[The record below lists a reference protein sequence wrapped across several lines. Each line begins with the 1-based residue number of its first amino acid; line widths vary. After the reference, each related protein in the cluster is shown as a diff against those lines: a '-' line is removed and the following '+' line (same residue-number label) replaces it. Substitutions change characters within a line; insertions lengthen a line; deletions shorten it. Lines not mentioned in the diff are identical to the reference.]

1 MQLGD
6 RRKATW
12 LAIGAVAAIAFLMI
26 QLLGNGPAKVA
37 AAEADETQT
46 AIADELLQ
54 LPKALQVD
62 PFSHPRL
69 MLIAEGMGDLPT
81 DPAADA
87 TGIPPGLMGNG
98 RPPLPFGIEDIL
110 PNIRPTGSSA
120 PPNPDE
126 NTGTGRESEQNRY
139 ATLVLKAVMEV
150 KGRVAYISVNS
161 TEDTPFRANDVILEG
176 IRVTAIDDEGVTLA
190 TPKGSV
196 RLKVGGEVQI

>member
-12 LAIGAVAAIAFLMI
+12 LAIGAVAAIAFLTI

-37 AAEADETQT
+37 AAVADETQT

-69 MLIAEGMGDLPT
+69 MLIAEGLGDLAT
-81 DPAADA
+81 DPNAEAPGMSPGP
-87 TGIPPGLMGNG
+87 TGRGSL
-98 RPPLPFGIEDIL
+98 PLPFGIEDIL
-110 PNIRPTGSSA
+110 PNIRPSGGFP

-126 NTGTGRESEQNRY
+126 NTGIGRESEQSHCV
-139 ATLVLKAVMEV
+139 TLVLKAVMEV

-161 TEDTPFRANDVILEG
+161 MEDTPFRANDVILEG
-176 IRVTAIDDEGVTLA
+176 IRIVAIDDEGVTLA
-190 TPKGSV
+190 TPKGSM